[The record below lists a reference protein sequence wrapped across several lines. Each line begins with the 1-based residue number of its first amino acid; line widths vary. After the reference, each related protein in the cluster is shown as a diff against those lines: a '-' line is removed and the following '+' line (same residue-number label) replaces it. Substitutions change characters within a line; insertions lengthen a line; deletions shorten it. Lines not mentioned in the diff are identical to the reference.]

1 MLSGTHRGPTA
12 HDYAIHHRPRY
23 FFLFSQLAPRLTVMF
38 GFLALLGLYSYRG
51 MLGRNSLTTAQQTRR
66 ERAESLQGRTR
77 SLQRREEPS
86 SRWGPRVGDPW
97 TGEMGRERR
106 FRSSLAFFFFFVSF
120 LFHFVPI
127 LDSIQKNYFKHKC
140 INQKYDITFFLF

>member
-12 HDYAIHHRPRY
+12 HDYAIPHRRRY

-66 ERAESLQGRTR
+66 ERAESLQGRTTGR
-77 SLQRREEPS
+77 GRCNVGKNLLVDGAPVSATHEREK
-86 SRWGPRVGDPW
+86 WAGDVGFGP
-97 TGEMGRERR
+97 
-106 FRSSLAFFFFFVSF
+106 A
-120 LFHFVPI
+120 
-127 LDSIQKNYFKHKC
+127 
-140 INQKYDITFFLF
+140 